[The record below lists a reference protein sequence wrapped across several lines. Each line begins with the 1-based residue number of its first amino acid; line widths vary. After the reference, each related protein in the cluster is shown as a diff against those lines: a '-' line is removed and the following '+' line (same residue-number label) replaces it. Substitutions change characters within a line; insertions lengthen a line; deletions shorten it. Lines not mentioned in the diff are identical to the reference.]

1 MFQWFAAASAHAAS
15 VARATVSVV
24 IRDPAHVR
32 EHWPTT
38 CIESVE
44 KEPAMPTYEYVCNK
58 CGSAF
63 TQFMHI
69 EEQDRAKVQCPKCK
83 DQDVSQRIAP
93 VFVRASH
100 KS

>member
-1 MFQWFAAASAHAAS
+1 
-15 VARATVSVV
+15 
-24 IRDPAHVR
+24 
-32 EHWPTT
+32 
-38 CIESVE
+38 
-44 KEPAMPTYEYVCNK
+44 MPTYEYVCNK